1 MGEILLYNGNMS
13 EKIKIGVSID
23 PECEQPQVL
32 IKTAERTELIE
43 NIIKAVEQCA
53 RGGAPKITVY
63 DGERIVFL
71 DEEDII
77 RVYVENRMLTVCASQ
92 GKYTSRM
99 TLKEFEEN
107 LDSEM
112 FVRVSRFEIVNLK
125 RVASFDLSVA
135 GTIAITF
142 EDGGETWVAR
152 RCVGNIREKLS
163 AISKGGR
170 NNE

>member
-1 MGEILLYNGNMS
+1 MGEILIYNENMS

-63 DGERIVFL
+63 DGDKIVFL
-71 DEEDII
+71 DEADII

-92 GKYTSRM
+92 GRYTSRM
-99 TLKEFEEN
+99 TLKEFEES
-107 LDSEM
+107 LDDEV
-112 FVRVSRFEIVNLK
+112 FVRVSRFEVVNLK
-125 RVASFDLSVA
+125 RVVSFDMSIA

-163 AISKGGR
+163 AISKGGQK
-170 NNE
+170 